1 MTHLSSAAKT
11 RVAAPLCTTCGAEN
25 PPENRFCG
33 SCGAVLAA
41 SAVERR
47 KLATLVFCDVVGSTA
62 LGHSTD
68 PEAVRGLMLSYFA
81 AAREVL
87 EHHGGTVEKFIGDAV
102 VAAFGVPVVHEDDAL
117 RACRAALE
125 IQERLA
131 ARIALRIG
139 VNTGEVVAGDA
150 SARESFVT
158 GDAVNVA
165 ARLEQAAGPGEVL
178 IGGST
183 HRLVRDAVR
192 VEPVEPLTLKGKPE
206 PQPAFR
212 LLAVGE
218 SATRRR
224 APLIGREEELVL
236 LEREFDAVV
245 GSRRCGLV
253 TVVGEPG
260 VGKSRLAAELIDR
273 VGAQARVVRG
283 SCLSYGAGI
292 TYWAVAQIVRQL
304 AGVREEYTA
313 EQVRAQLATF
323 CERVTDGAAV
333 AARVATV
340 LGIADTATTPEEL
353 AWALRR
359 FLAAAAHD
367 LPLLVVVED
376 IHWAETGLLELL
388 ARLPETLDDAPVL
401 LVCSARPE
409 LLDSDPAWPVT
420 VRLDPLAG
428 TDLDSLLESLDTPA
442 TARVRIARTAAG
454 NPLFAEELVAWVTG
468 GGDLAELPT
477 GLNALLGARL
487 DRLEAT
493 ARDALER
500 AAVEGQVFHYDAV
513 VELSE
518 QASRPLV
525 PAGVEE
531 LTRQDMISR
540 TRGRLAGAHVAYR
553 FRHLLVRDAAY
564 GATSKRLRAS
574 LHERFA
580 GWVEQHAGDRLVE
593 YEEIVGYHLEQA
605 QRYGTELGGRDAGL
619 AVRAAARLAA
629 AGRRALWR
637 GDERAAVNLL
647 ERALTL
653 TRPYTLDVMLEL
665 DLSQALWA
673 DPASAMAVAEAA
685 AERASAEGDETGA
698 ALALAV
704 AALHG
709 MQCSACS
716 LDELEARVQAAL
728 PLVEAGGDHA
738 ALATIFWLVGPTV
751 ANSRG
756 RYEEWAAAAELGL
769 EHARLAGQQRSNL
782 FRLATALAVGPRPAD
797 EALRVLDSS
806 LAGTREP
813 WAGLRRAELLAM
825 LDRFDEAWVA
835 AEQSRELFQEQ
846 GGEWGEYAPATVAVI
861 AGDSEAACRHLRV
874 TCDWLETTRQNAFLG
889 SHASL
894 LGLELCRLGQFDEA
908 EVRARQTRELS
919 DPEDFASQ
927 ALWRQVQAL
936 VESQRGDH
944 AAAERLAREA
954 LGYVERT
961 DSLAFEGGAL
971 YNLGEV
977 LLAAGRAEEAVDA
990 LTQALDRYER
1000 KRIIPVARRVRE
1012 RIATLKPVGR

>member
-1 MTHLSSAAKT
+1 MCA
-11 RVAAPLCTTCGAEN
+11 TCGTEN
-25 PPENRFCG
+25 PLGNRFCG
-33 SCGAVLAA
+33 SCGAALAA
-41 SAVERR
+41 PAVERR
-47 KLATLVFCDVVGSTA
+47 KLATLVFCDVAGSTA
-62 LGHSTD
+62 LGHNTD

-81 AAREVL
+81 DAREVL

-125 IQERLA
+125 IQSRLA
-131 ARIALRIG
+131 SRIALRIG

-165 ARLEQAAGPGEVL
+165 ARLEQAAAPGEVL

-183 HRLVRDAVR
+183 HRLVRDDVH

-218 SATRRR
+218 SATRPRT
-224 APLIGREEELVL
+224 PLIGRADELAL
-236 LEREFDAVV
+236 LKREFDSVV
-245 GSRRCGLV
+245 GDRRCGLM

-260 VGKSRLAAELIDR
+260 VGKSRLAGELIEHVR
-273 VGAQARVVRG
+273 AEARIVRS

-292 TYWAVAQIVRQL
+292 TFWAVAQFVREL

-313 EQVRAQLATF
+313 EQVRAQLAAF
-323 CERVTDGAAV
+323 CERVRDGAAV
-333 AARVATV
+333 AAQLATV
-340 LGIADTATTPEEL
+340 LGVADTATTPEEL

-359 FLAAAAHD
+359 FLAAAAREQ
-367 LPLLVVVED
+367 PLMVVVED
-376 IHWAETGLLELL
+376 IHWAETALLELL

-420 VRLDPLAG
+420 LRLAPLAG
-428 TDLDSLLESLDTPA
+428 ADIDSLLESLDTPA
-442 TARVRIARTAAG
+442 TARARIAQTAAG
-454 NPLFAEELVAWVTG
+454 NPLFAEELAAWVAG
-468 GGDLAELPT
+468 GGDLAEMPT

-487 DRLEAT
+487 DKLEAT

-500 AAVEGQVFHYDAV
+500 GAVEGEVFHYDAV
-513 VELSE
+513 VELSDE
-518 QASRPLV
+518 RSRPLV
-525 PAGVEE
+525 PVGVEE
-531 LTRQDMISR
+531 LTRQEMIKR
-540 TRGRLAGAHVAYR
+540 TPGTLAGALVAYR
-553 FRHLLVRDAAY
+553 FKHILVRDAAY
-564 GATSKRLRAS
+564 AATSKRLRAS
-574 LHERFA
+574 LHERLA
-580 GWVEQHAGDRLVE
+580 VWVEQRVGDRLAE

-605 QRYGTELGGRDAGL
+605 HRYRVELGGADAEL

-629 AGRRALWR
+629 AGRRALSR
-637 GDERAAVNLL
+637 GDERAAANLL

-653 TRPYTLDVMLEL
+653 TRPHRLDVMLEL

-673 DPASAMAVAEAA
+673 DPARAMAVAEVA
-685 AERASAEGDETGA
+685 AERASAGGDETGA
-698 ALALAV
+698 ALARAV

-709 MQCSACS
+709 VQSSACS
-716 LDELEARVQAAL
+716 LDELEARVKAAL
-728 PLVEAGGDHA
+728 PLVEEDGDHA

-769 EHARLAGQQRSNL
+769 QHARLAGQQRSNF
-782 FRLATALAVGPRPAD
+782 FRIATPLAVGPRPAD
-797 EALRVLDSS
+797 EALRALDAS
-806 LAGTREP
+806 LADTREP
-813 WAGLRRAELLAM
+813 WACLRRAELLAM
-825 LDRFDEAWVA
+825 LDRFGEAWIA
-835 AEQSRELFQEQ
+835 AEQSRELFREQ
-846 GGEWGEYAPATVAVI
+846 GGEWGGYALAAVAII
-861 AGDSEAACRHLRV
+861 AGDSETACNHLHI
-874 TCDWLETTRQNAFLG
+874 TCEWLETTKQNAFLG
-889 SHASL
+889 SEASL
-894 LGLELCRLGQFDEA
+894 LGLELCRLGRYDEA
-908 EVRARQTRELS
+908 EARARQTRELS
-919 DPEDFASQ
+919 DPEDFVSQ

-961 DSLAFEGGAL
+961 DSLAFQGGAL
-971 YNLGEV
+971 YSLAEV
-977 LLAAGRAEEAVDA
+977 LLTADRTAEGVAQLA
-990 LTQALDRYER
+990 QSLDRYER

-1012 RIATLKPVGR
+1012 RLATFEPVRR